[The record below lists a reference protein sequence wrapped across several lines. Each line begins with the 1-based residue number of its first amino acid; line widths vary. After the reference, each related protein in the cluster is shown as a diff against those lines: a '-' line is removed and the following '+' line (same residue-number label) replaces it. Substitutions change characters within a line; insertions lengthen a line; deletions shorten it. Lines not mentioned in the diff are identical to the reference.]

1 MVFRLMSDIRTKLL
15 LGTSISAVTMML
27 VMAAGFATNTNEI
40 STSELILPLN
50 GHVTVMA
57 INPDGI
63 ISYAQGDNFIFGSG
77 KDLAASA
84 LYDPNAGSRAAA
96 FVCVGLGEEAFA
108 TVTES
113 DKALTSALGTT
124 NVVCSTAVPTAN
136 VSGVDGAGVGN
147 KVDIIV
153 ATTIAVGE
161 GTTTITE
168 VALSNAG
175 GGGLASA
182 AAFTNGAISHIKLAA
197 GIDVVEGTEITV
209 TYTMETG

>member
-1 MVFRLMSDIRTKLL
+1 
-15 LGTSISAVTMML
+15 
-27 VMAAGFATNTNEI
+27 MAAGFATNTTELF
-40 STSELILPLN
+40 TTELILPLN

-57 INPDGI
+57 VNPDGTV
-63 ISYAQGDNFIFGSG
+63 SYAQGDNFIFGSG

-96 FVCVGLGEEAFA
+96 FVCIGLGEQAFA
-108 TVTES
+108 TVDDT

-124 NVVCSTAVPTAN
+124 NVECSTAVPTAD
-136 VSGVDGAGVGN
+136 VAGVDGAGDGN
-147 KVDIIV
+147 KVKIIK
-153 ATTIAVGE
+153 AITIAAGE

-182 AAFTNGAISHIKLAA
+182 AGFIAGAISHIKLAA

>member
-1 MVFRLMSDIRTKLL
+1 MSDIRTKLL

-40 STSELILPLN
+40 FTTELILPLN
-50 GHVTVMA
+50 GHVTLMA
-57 INPDGI
+57 INPDGSV
-63 ISYAQGDNFIFGSG
+63 SYSQGDNVIFGSG

-84 LYDPNAGSRAAA
+84 LYDSNAGSRADA
-96 FVCVGLGEEAFA
+96 FVCIGLGEEVFA
-108 TVTES
+108 NVDETDKGLTVP
-113 DKALTSALGTT
+113 LGTT
-124 NVVCSTAVPTAN
+124 LVQCSGAVPTAN
-136 VSGVDGAGVGN
+136 TGGGDGTGAGLGN

-153 ATTIAVGE
+153 VTTIAAGE

-175 GGGLASA
+175 GVTSGN
-182 AAFTNGAISHIKLAA
+182 AAFIAGVLSHIKLAG